1 MTAPPADSQ
10 MTRGDLLMTNEGSHT
25 PMDRTRDEGPGGGD
39 DVSSLV
45 HLAACKPPYD
55 TVRWDA
61 LAERI
66 VAGAQDEL
74 ARRRVGARLPGGTSL
89 RRGVRAWWEVTAG
102 WARPAVAAAVA
113 MIAVAAALVIAT
125 PGAPL
130 SASGGDTTTATTLA
144 AGTDA
149 IDAMML
155 ETPNAAVSVEPS
167 PPTRD
172 SLFSALVDAQ

>member
-1 MTAPPADSQ
+1 MTDERSHAP
-10 MTRGDLLMTNEGSHT
+10 MHHTRHDGQDA
-25 PMDRTRDEGPGGGD
+25 GD
-39 DVSSLV
+39 DMWSLAQM
-45 HLAACKPPYD
+45 AACKPPYD
-55 TVRWDA
+55 AVRWDS

-74 ARRRVGARLPGGTSL
+74 ARRRAGARLPGGTSQ
-89 RRGVRAWWEVTAG
+89 RRGARAWWEVTAG

-125 PGAPL
+125 PGAP
-130 SASGGDTTTATTLA
+130 SVASGGDTAPATTLA
-144 AGTDA
+144 AGTDG

-155 ETPNAAVSVEPS
+155 EPSSAAAIGVESS

>member
-1 MTAPPADSQ
+1 MTAQPADSQ
-10 MTRGDLLMTNEGSHT
+10 MTRGDPVMSNEGAHT
-25 PMDRTRDEGPGGGD
+25 PMDHTRHDGQDAGD
-39 DVSSLV
+39 DVPSLM
-45 HLAACKPPYD
+45 HIAACKPPYD
-55 TVRWDA
+55 AVRWDA

-74 ARRRVGARLPGGTSL
+74 ARRRMGARLPGGTSV

-125 PGAPL
+125 PGAL
-130 SASGGDTTTATTLA
+130 SIASGGDTTTATTLA

-149 IDAMML
+149 VDAMML
-155 ETPNAAVSVEPS
+155 ETSSAAVSVESS